1 MRKSSFLKMMCIVF
15 IFCVMTAVASLAQ
28 TLTTLATFGSTGGSE
43 PMAGLIQATDGNLYG
58 TTEVGGAT
66 PNSLQ
71 GTVFT
76 VTPSGTLTT
85 LHIFSGQEGR
95 HPEAGLVQAA
105 NGNFYGTTH
114 DKQSGSGVFGTIFKM
129 TLSGAVTT
137 LHDFDGA
144 DGCDPSNGA
153 LVQATNGNLYGTT
166 EACGANTDGTV
177 FSITRPAR

>member
-1 MRKSSFLKMMCIVF
+1 MKKSSFLKTICIVF
-15 IFCVMTAVASLAQ
+15 IFCAMTAIASLAQ
-28 TLTTLATFGSTGGSE
+28 TFTTVATFGSTGGSE
-43 PMAGLIQATDGNLYG
+43 PMAGLLQATDGNLYG
-58 TTEVGGAT
+58 TTEVGGAQ

-71 GTVFT
+71 GTVFR
-76 VTPSGTLTT
+76 VTPTGTLTT

-114 DKQSGSGVFGTIFKM
+114 DKQSGSGVFGTVFKM

-137 LHDFDGA
+137 LHIFDGT

-166 EACGANTDGTV
+166 EACGAV
-177 FSITRPAR
+177 RWV